1 MEMEEFGT
9 CLKTYSGDIEA
20 YFRKKSNSLQ
30 FRLRVCEVTFIV
42 LLKLEWTKV
51 FTSYFL
57 TRLLK
62 AAYLLIRKKEEKTTK
77 KTLFLTKFSSKMFF
91 FFSFQVADLLTGNH
105 L

>member
-20 YFRKKSNSLQ
+20 YFRKKSNFLQ

-62 AAYLLIRKKEEKTTK
+62 AVYLLIRKKRRKNNK
-77 KTLFLTKFSSKMFF
+77 KNPVFNKI
-91 FFSFQVADLLTGNH
+91 
-105 L
+105 